1 MMGNEQEVQ
10 RNFGQRAASYRQS
23 RTHGNKA
30 DLERMLKLLAP
41 DKNAVALDVA
51 TGGGHTA
58 CALAPHVKS
67 VTAIDITPEML
78 REAAAYAGAL
88 GLKNISFQACDVH
101 DMPFAEGQFDL
112 VACRLA
118 AHHFYDI
125 NKALQEMCRVLKKG
139 GKLYILDCSVCD
151 GEEAEREINRMEKI
165 RDSSHHCSY
174 SPRQWLALLG
184 ELPLELWKHRLLKL
198 QYDLPEWFDRM
209 GAGQRQ
215 QEEVF
220 RILRNL
226 SPACR
231 EQYPFGE
238 DFIATY
244 RFECVA
250 VKC

>member
-1 MMGNEQEVQ
+1 MGNAREVQ
-10 RNFGQRAASYRQS
+10 RNFGMRAAAYRQS
-23 RTHGNKA
+23 RTHGNRA

-41 DKNAVALDVA
+41 DRNAVALDVA

-58 CALAPHVKS
+58 CALAPYVKS

-78 REAAAYAGAL
+78 REAAVNAGTL
-88 GLKNISFQACDVH
+88 GLNNISFQACDVH
-101 DMPFAEGQFDL
+101 NLPFADGQFDL

-125 NKALQEMCRVLKKG
+125 KKALQEMCRVLKKG

-165 RDSSHHCSY
+165 RDSSHYRSY

-184 ELPLELWKHRLLKL
+184 ELPLVLGEHRLMQQ
-198 QYDLPEWFDRM
+198 QYDLPEWFERM
-209 GAGQRQ
+209 GTGPAEQR
-215 QEEVF
+215 EIF
-220 RILRNL
+220 RILQNL

-231 EQYPFGE
+231 ALYPFGE

>member
-1 MMGNEQEVQ
+1 MGNEREVQ
-10 RNFGQRAASYRQS
+10 RNFGARAAGYRRS

-41 DKNAVALDVA
+41 EKNAMALDVA

-67 VTAIDITPEML
+67 VTAVDITREML
-78 REAAAYAGAL
+78 REAAVNAGKS
-88 GLKNISFQACDVH
+88 GLNNISFQACDVH
-101 DMPFAEGQFDL
+101 NLPFADGQFDL

-118 AHHFYDI
+118 AHHFYNI
-125 NKALQEMCRVLKKG
+125 RKALQEMCRVLKKG
-139 GKLYILDCSVCD
+139 GKLYMLDCSVCD
-151 GEEAEREINRMEKI
+151 GEEAEREINKMEKI

-184 ELPLELWKHRLLKL
+184 ELPLDLRKYRLLQQ

-209 GAGQRQ
+209 GAGPAQQR
-215 QEEVF
+215 EIF
-220 RILRNL
+220 RILQNL

-231 EQYPFGE
+231 AQYPIGE
-238 DFIATY
+238 NFITTY
-244 RFECVA
+244 RFEFVA
-250 VKC
+250 VKS